1 MCMFVDDQLQSIDDE
16 MADKRNGPFDATRI
30 TEANYE
36 RPGCFFWTRMLIR
49 FRNHG
54 PSTAI
59 QSVYSC
65 WSKIGM
71 LDLQL
76 TDHEVSDP
84 SIDTPKSLVCVI
96 THVDDDTV
104 SQPLG
109 THHLEDEPDAMAQ
122 ELQDWIAP
130 CVDNH
135 YIHHGT
141 DLDKTYRDG
150 KKIQITRVGSVLIIK
165 KSGT

>member
-1 MCMFVDDQLQSIDDE
+1 MINEVNHQSID
-16 MADKRNGPFDATRI
+16 T
-30 TEANYE
+30 
-36 RPGCFFWTRMLIR
+36 L
-49 FRNHG
+49 
-54 PSTAI
+54 
-59 QSVYSC
+59 
-65 WSKIGM
+65 
-71 LDLQL
+71 
-76 TDHEVSDP
+76 
-84 SIDTPKSLVCVI
+84 KSLVCVV

-150 KKIQITRVGSVLIIK
+150 KKIQITRVSSVLIVEESVI
-165 KSGT
+165 